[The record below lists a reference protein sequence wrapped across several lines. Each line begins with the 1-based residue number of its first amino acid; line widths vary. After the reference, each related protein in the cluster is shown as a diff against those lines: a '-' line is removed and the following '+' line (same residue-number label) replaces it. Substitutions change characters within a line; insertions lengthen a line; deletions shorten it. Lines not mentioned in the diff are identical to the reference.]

1 MTKRRARLNDDNDP
15 LSSTDKVLAGFEQ
28 ISKSTSQQDKLPTS
42 KEADKS
48 TSQQDE
54 LSGSQEAG
62 KSTSQQ
68 DELPTSKEADKSTSQ
83 QDELPT
89 SKEADKST
97 SQQDELSGSQEAGKL
112 TSQPDELPTSRK
124 SGKSTSQQSKSEH
137 TFDAATSQPD
147 NTPII
152 QPNSNSTI
160 QKANLLTSQQVN
172 VEKISLRKSTFQI
185 SEDVLH
191 QLDKL
196 HLTLQLE
203 LGKANAPYKEVIVEE
218 AIVQLLESF
227 NSSRTSLINVLMSR
241 QKSRDKL

>member
-42 KEADKS
+42 KEADK
-48 TSQQDE
+48 
-54 LSGSQEAG
+54 
-62 KSTSQQ
+62 
-68 DELPTSKEADKSTSQ
+68 
-83 QDELPT
+83 
-89 SKEADKST
+89 
-97 SQQDELSGSQEAGKL
+97 L
-112 TSQPDELPTSRK
+112 TSQPDKPSTSGKSNKSTSLQDELSTSK
-124 SGKSTSQQSKSEH
+124 EANKSTSQQSDKSASLQDELS
-137 TFDAATSQPD
+137 TS
-147 NTPII
+147 
-152 QPNSNSTI
+152 
-160 QKANLLTSQQVN
+160 KEANKSTSQQVN
-172 VEKISLRKSTFQI
+172 IEKVSLRKSTFQI

-203 LGKANAPYKEVIVEE
+203 LGKAHAPYKEVIVEE

-227 NSSRTSLINVLMSR
+227 NSSRTSLIDVLMSR

>member
-28 ISKSTSQQDKLPTS
+28 ISKAASQPDEVSTS
-42 KEADKS
+42 KEVDKL

-54 LSGSQEAG
+54 LS
-62 KSTSQQ
+62 
-68 DELPTSKEADKSTSQ
+68 TSKEV
-83 QDELPT
+83 
-89 SKEADKST
+89 
-97 SQQDELSGSQEAGKL
+97 GKL
-112 TSQPDELPTSRK
+112 TSQQDELPTSRK
-124 SGKSTSQQSKSEH
+124 SGKSTSQQDRLPTSKEADKSTSQQSKSEY

-172 VEKISLRKSTFQI
+172 GEKISLRKSTFQI
-185 SEDVLH
+185 SEEVLH

-227 NSSRTSLINVLMSR
+227 NSERTSLIDVLMSR

>member
-28 ISKSTSQQDKLPTS
+28 ISKSTSQQDEVSTSQEADKLTSQPDKLLTSRKSDKSASQQDEVSTS
-42 KEADKS
+42 KEADK
-48 TSQQDE
+48 
-54 LSGSQEAG
+54 L
-62 KSTSQQ
+62 
-68 DELPTSKEADKSTSQ
+68 
-83 QDELPT
+83 
-89 SKEADKST
+89 
-97 SQQDELSGSQEAGKL
+97 
-112 TSQPDELPTSRK
+112 
-124 SGKSTSQQSKSEH
+124 TSQQSKSEH
-137 TFDAATSQPD
+137 TFEASTSQQN

-152 QPNSNSTI
+152 QLNSNSTS

-172 VEKISLRKSTFQI
+172 LEKVSLRKSTFQI
-185 SEDVLH
+185 SEEVLH

-218 AIVQLLESF
+218 ALVQLLESF
-227 NSSRTSLINVLMSR
+227 NSDRATLIEILMSR

>member
-28 ISKSTSQQDKLPTS
+28 ISKSTSQQDEVSTS
-42 KEADKS
+42 QEADKLINQPDKLLTS
-48 TSQQDE
+48 QEADNPTSQPDKLLTSRKSDKSASQQDE
-54 LSGSQEAG
+54 VSTSQEA
-62 KSTSQQ
+62 
-68 DELPTSKEADKSTSQ
+68 DK
-83 QDELPT
+83 L
-89 SKEADKST
+89 
-97 SQQDELSGSQEAGKL
+97 
-112 TSQPDELPTSRK
+112 
-124 SGKSTSQQSKSEH
+124 TSQQSKSEH
-137 TFDAATSQPD
+137 TFEASTSQQN

-152 QPNSNSTI
+152 QLNSNSTS

-172 VEKISLRKSTFQI
+172 LEKVSLRKSTFQI
-185 SEDVLH
+185 SEEVLH

-218 AIVQLLESF
+218 ALVQLLESF
-227 NSSRTSLINVLMSR
+227 NSDRATLIEILMSR

>member
-28 ISKSTSQQDKLPTS
+28 ISKSTSQQDEVSTSQEADKLTNQPDKLLTSQEADKPTSQQDEVSTS

-48 TSQQDE
+48 TSQPDK
-54 LSGSQEAG
+54 LLTSR
-62 KSTSQQ
+62 KSDKSASQQ
-68 DELPTSKEADKSTSQ
+68 DEVSTSKEADK
-83 QDELPT
+83 L
-89 SKEADKST
+89 
-97 SQQDELSGSQEAGKL
+97 
-112 TSQPDELPTSRK
+112 
-124 SGKSTSQQSKSEH
+124 TSQQSKSEH
-137 TFDAATSQPD
+137 TFEASTSQQN

-152 QPNSNSTI
+152 QLNSNSTS

-172 VEKISLRKSTFQI
+172 LEKVLLRKSTFQI
-185 SEDVLH
+185 SEEVLH

-218 AIVQLLESF
+218 ALVQLLESF
-227 NSSRTSLINVLMSR
+227 NSDRATLIEILMSR

>member
-28 ISKSTSQQDKLPTS
+28 IGKSTSQQDEVSTS

-54 LSGSQEAG
+54 V
-62 KSTSQQ
+62 
-68 DELPTSKEADKSTSQ
+68 PTSKEADKSTSQ
-83 QDELPT
+83 Q
-89 SKEADKST
+89 
-97 SQQDELSGSQEAGKL
+97 
-112 TSQPDELPTSRK
+112 
-124 SGKSTSQQSKSEH
+124 SKSEY
-137 TFDAATSQPD
+137 TSEASTGQQD
-147 NTPII
+147 NTPTI
-152 QPNSNSTI
+152 QPNSNSTS

-172 VEKISLRKSTFQI
+172 VEKVSLRKSTFQI
-185 SEDVLH
+185 SEEVLH

-218 AIVQLLESF
+218 ALVQLLESF
-227 NSSRTSLINVLMSR
+227 NSERTALIEVLMSR

>member
-1 MTKRRARLNDDNDP
+1 MSK
-15 LSSTDKVLAGFEQ
+15 LANQQVSKLASQQDEVS
-28 ISKSTSQQDKLPTS
+28 ISRKAGKLTSQQDEMSTS

-48 TSQQDE
+48 TS
-54 LSGSQEAG
+54 
-62 KSTSQQ
+62 
-68 DELPTSKEADKSTSQ
+68 KEADK
-83 QDELPT
+83 L
-89 SKEADKST
+89 
-97 SQQDELSGSQEAGKL
+97 
-112 TSQPDELPTSRK
+112 
-124 SGKSTSQQSKSEH
+124 TSQQSKSEH

-227 NSSRTSLINVLMSR
+227 NSERTSLIDVLMSR

>member
-28 ISKSTSQQDKLPTS
+28 ISKS
-42 KEADKS
+42 A
-48 TSQQDE
+48 SQQDE
-54 LSGSQEAG
+54 V
-62 KSTSQQ
+62 
-68 DELPTSKEADKSTSQ
+68 
-83 QDELPT
+83 
-89 SKEADKST
+89 
-97 SQQDELSGSQEAGKL
+97 
-112 TSQPDELPTSRK
+112 
-124 SGKSTSQQSKSEH
+124 STSQQSKSEH
-137 TFDAATSQPD
+137 TFEASTSQQN

-152 QPNSNSTI
+152 QLNSNSTS

-172 VEKISLRKSTFQI
+172 LEKVSLRKSTFQI
-185 SEDVLH
+185 SEEVLH

-218 AIVQLLESF
+218 ALVQLLESF
-227 NSSRTSLINVLMSR
+227 NSDRAALIEVLMSR